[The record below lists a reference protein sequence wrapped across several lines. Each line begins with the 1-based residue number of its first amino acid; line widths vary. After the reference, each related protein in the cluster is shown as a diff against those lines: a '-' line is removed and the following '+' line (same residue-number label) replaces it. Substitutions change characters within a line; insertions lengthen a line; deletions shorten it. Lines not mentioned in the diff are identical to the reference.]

1 MAQSRE
7 TQDLDVQL
15 RKVRIEMTGRANM
28 IATAIAFVA
37 VAIAAAQWW
46 NTRQQLVLNLF
57 EKRFQVFLDVRKIA
71 SEARQNGRI
80 DSPGLINE
88 ILARGRFLFG
98 PELVEELKRLY
109 SLVGVLET
117 ETTAEKQT
125 TAAIE
130 IRKQFEKITP
140 MFEPYLKMPQQMPL
154 DMLRRILGPW

>member
-1 MAQSRE
+1 M
-7 TQDLDVQL
+7 QL
-15 RKVRIEMTGRANM
+15 FPSDRRLLILFAKNLSVHDSFIIPVSSKNEGNLE
-28 IATAIAFVA
+28 
-37 VAIAAAQWW
+37 AQWW

-71 SEARQNGRI
+71 SEALQNGRI
-80 DSPGLINE
+80 DSTGLINE

-109 SLVGVLET
+109 SLVSVLET
-117 ETTAEKQT
+117 EPTAEKQT

>member
-1 MAQSRE
+1 MS
-7 TQDLDVQL
+7 QL
-15 RKVRIEMTGRANM
+15 RKVRIEMTGRPNM

-71 SEARQNGRI
+71 SEALQNGRI
-80 DSPGLINE
+80 DSTGLINE

-109 SLVGVLET
+109 SLVSELET

>member
-1 MAQSRE
+1 MS
-7 TQDLDVQL
+7 QL

-71 SEARQNGRI
+71 SEALQNGRI
-80 DSPGLINE
+80 DSTGLINE

-109 SLVGVLET
+109 PSSVNWR
-117 ETTAEKQT
+117 QRQR
-125 TAAIE
+125 
-130 IRKQFEKITP
+130 RKSKR
-140 MFEPYLKMPQQMPL
+140 PQQS
-154 DMLRRILGPW
+154 RFGSNSKK

>member
-1 MAQSRE
+1 MS
-7 TQDLDVQL
+7 QL

-71 SEARQNGRI
+71 SEALQNGRI
-80 DSPGLINE
+80 DSTGLINE

-109 SLVGVLET
+109 SLVSELET

>member
-1 MAQSRE
+1 MS
-7 TQDLDVQL
+7 QL

-57 EKRFQVFLDVRKIA
+57 EKRFQVFLDLRKIV
-71 SEARQNGRI
+71 SEALQNGRI
-80 DSPGLINE
+80 DSTGLINE

-109 SLVGVLET
+109 PSSVYWR
-117 ETTAEKQT
+117 QRQR
-125 TAAIE
+125 
-130 IRKQFEKITP
+130 RKSKR
-140 MFEPYLKMPQQMPL
+140 PQQS
-154 DMLRRILGPW
+154 RFGSNSKK